1 MYKHD
6 IYFMINIGTYLYSS
20 TNKTQQYVKKHLHF
34 RNGYSKK
41 RNIRIIFVVSKGEI
55 YDNVLMAYFTLFILI
70 YVKREH
76 DKKSYKILWHDI
88 CTIYVIHFTAINCII
103 KGGIVVELLPY
114 EKRFMFPLSPFPF
127 KNISL

>member
-20 TNKTQQYVKKHLHF
+20 TNETQQYVKKHLYF
-34 RNGYSKK
+34 RSGYSKK

-55 YDNVLMAYFTLFILI
+55 YDNILMAYFTFVILI

-76 DKKSYKILWHDI
+76 DKKSHRIFWHDI

-103 KGGIVVELLPY
+103 KGGNSSGVATLRKAFYV
-114 EKRFMFPLSPFPF
+114 
-127 KNISL
+127 